1 MSWCRQVSDIVG
13 HFRWGPFL
21 PVQPDDSLLT
31 LLLLLARYRLKNV
44 PVVVS
49 GQPEVVNIVTQA
61 SVVEVLRGCGGM
73 EWFDRVADKRLD
85 QLGLPSMKPE
95 DVIKV
100 GKEPGNFLVCYRW
113 QSQKRGGGMGRREM
127 KVGGCGGV
135 MTALDGVYRL

>member
-1 MSWCRQVSDIVG
+1 MSDIVG

-21 PVQPDDSLLT
+21 PIQPDDSLLT

-61 SVVEVLRGCGGM
+61 TVVEVLRGCEGM
-73 EWFDRVADKRLD
+73 EWFDRVGDKRLEE
-85 QLGLPSMKPE
+85 LGLPSMKPE

-100 GKEPGNFLVCYRW
+100 W
-113 QSQKRGGGMGRREM
+113 GGG
-127 KVGGCGGV
+127 
-135 MTALDGVYRL
+135 